1 LYGNFLVVFT
11 VLPELNYDDKL
22 IFFDGLLMIT
32 DGLGT
37 KVNEEGI
44 NYYNNVINALLEK
57 GMILYLISF

>member
-1 LYGNFLVVFT
+1 